1 MRTKGILVILIIV
14 TVTGIA
20 IVFSAN
26 QAPTPGLQDSPV
38 ASDDV
43 TIDINAGKIDTVE
56 ASDEVIIEKQISNI
70 ENGVEHYLDENGT
83 KHYTIAIEDVA
94 ETKE

>member
-1 MRTKGILVILIIV
+1 MILLIV
-14 TVTGIA
+14 TVTGIG

-43 TIDINAGKIDTVE
+43 TIDINAGKIDTSE
-56 ASDEVIIEKQISNI
+56 ASDKVIIDKQISNI
-70 ENGVEHYLDENGT
+70 ENGAEQYLDENGT
-83 KHYTIAIEDVA
+83 KHYTIAIEDVG
-94 ETKE
+94 ETSE